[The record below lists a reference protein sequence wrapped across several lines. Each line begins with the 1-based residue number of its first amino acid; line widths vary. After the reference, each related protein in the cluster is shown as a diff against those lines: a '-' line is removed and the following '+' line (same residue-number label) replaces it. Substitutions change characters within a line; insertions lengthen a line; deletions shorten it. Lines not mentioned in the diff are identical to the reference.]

1 MFDFLCPFKAALEV
15 LRDRVLGIWAARGG
29 GGGLADGGWRMADGR
44 GGWSGRMA
52 DRNTRM
58 ENADDKMRIGNFV

>member
-29 GGGLADGGWRMADGR
+29 VGVWRMADR
-44 GGWSGRMA
+44 RGRMA

>member
-29 GGGLADGGWRMADGR
+29 VGVWRMADGR
-44 GGWSGRMA
+44 GRMA

>member
-29 GGGLADGGWRMADGR
+29 GGGMGG
-44 GGWSGRMA
+44 GGMGEGGGGQG
-52 DRNTRM
+52 T
-58 ENADDKMRIGNFV
+58 GH